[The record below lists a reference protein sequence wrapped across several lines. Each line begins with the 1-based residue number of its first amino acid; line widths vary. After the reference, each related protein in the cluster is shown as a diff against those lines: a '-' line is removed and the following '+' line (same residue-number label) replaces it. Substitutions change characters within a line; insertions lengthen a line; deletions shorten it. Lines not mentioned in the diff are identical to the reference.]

1 MSNDQ
6 AVSDPIAGDP
16 GVSDPGVS
24 ERAVSGR
31 TVVTR
36 NAGPGPET
44 LTTLRESLLE
54 QRAFRIEQLSQ
65 YGVLDRA
72 ERVREQR
79 ASGQAEVRVR
89 LMASARMV
97 LADVEAALVRMD
109 EGTYGACMLCARPV
123 PVERLEIVPQARY
136 CLRCQQAR
144 EAER

>member
-16 GVSDPGVS
+16 GVS
-24 ERAVSGR
+24 ERAVGGR
-31 TVVTR
+31 AVVTR
-36 NAGPGPET
+36 DAGPGPET
-44 LTTLRESLLE
+44 LATLRESLLE

-72 ERVREQR
+72 GRVREQR

-109 EGTYGACMLCARPV
+109 EGTYGACMRCARPV